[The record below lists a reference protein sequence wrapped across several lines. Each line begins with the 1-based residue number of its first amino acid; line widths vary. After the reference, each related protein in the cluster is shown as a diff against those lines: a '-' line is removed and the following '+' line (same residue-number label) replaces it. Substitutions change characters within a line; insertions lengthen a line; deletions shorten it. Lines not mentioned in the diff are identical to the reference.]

1 MPAAFLEQSNT
12 TNYSPPHEHDDIFAV
27 DFEMDF
33 EMESQE
39 QNHGQDNNQD
49 IGQKFAF
56 NRK

>member
-1 MPAAFLEQSNT
+1 MPAAFLEQSDT

-27 DFEMDF
+27 DFEMDL
-33 EMESQE
+33 ESQE